1 MNKQFVIETMNEI
14 KEFNKEKILSVYDD
28 RKISIYDIE
37 NEDLDGEKE
46 FEKFMKKMYEN
57 KFTKSKL

>member
-14 KEFNKEKILSVYDD
+14 KEFNKEKISSVYDD

-37 NEDLDGEKE
+37 NEDIDGEKE
-46 FEKFMKKMYEN
+46 FEKFMKKMSEN
-57 KFTKSKL
+57 TFTISKL